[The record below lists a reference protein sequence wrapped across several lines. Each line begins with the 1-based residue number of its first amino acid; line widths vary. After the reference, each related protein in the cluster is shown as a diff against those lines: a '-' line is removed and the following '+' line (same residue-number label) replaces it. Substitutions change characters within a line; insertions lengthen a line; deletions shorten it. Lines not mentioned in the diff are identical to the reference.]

1 MASIVGAME
10 PVKTSVRRE
19 RARATRERILAA
31 AYELFATRGYQ
42 ATPMPDIA
50 AAAGVAVQTVYFV
63 FHTKAILLEQV
74 YATAVLGPE
83 QIRPIDSEWYRRAV
97 TDRDAHR
104 SLATM
109 LTGVLSVAARLAPLA
124 ATMETIDE
132 AEVRAVRAE
141 KEALRRHLHRSYVE
155 HLKKSKHLRR
165 ELTVDAATDL
175 FLGLGSPMLFH
186 EMTVRLGW
194 PAQRW
199 ESSLYDLLQHAL
211 LRPGQTGPSERST

>member
-1 MASIVGAME
+1 ME

-42 ATPMPDIA
+42 ATTMPDIA

-63 FHTKAILLEQV
+63 FHTKAALLEQV
-74 YATAVLGPE
+74 YATAVLGAD
-83 QIRPIDSEWYRRAV
+83 QIRPIDSDWYRRAV
-97 TDRDAHR
+97 TDPDPGR

-109 LTGVLSVAARLAPLA
+109 ITGVLPIAARLAPLA
-124 ATMETIDE
+124 ATMETVDDTD
-132 AEVRAVRAE
+132 VQAVRTE

-155 HLKKSKHLRR
+155 HLKESEALRA

-175 FLGLGSPMLFH
+175 FLGLCSPAMFH
-186 EMTVRLGW
+186 QMTVTLRW
-194 PAQRW
+194 TAQRW
-199 ESSLYDLLQHAL
+199 ESTLHELLRHAL
-211 LRPGQTGPSERST
+211 LRDGPSGAE